1 MVQTGQSARRP
12 VPPIQRTANV
22 RIIVPHSRCM
32 KAKNHLCGERVLIN
46 MCGNN
51 SGLWIII
58 VLILLC
64 SCGGFGYGGC
74 GCGNGCGGNCGCSC
88 GCENNCGNCCC

>member
-1 MVQTGQSARRP
+1 
-12 VPPIQRTANV
+12 
-22 RIIVPHSRCM
+22 
-32 KAKNHLCGERVLIN
+32 

-58 VLILLC
+58 VLILLF

-74 GCGNGCGGNCGCSC
+74 GGCNNCSC
-88 GCENNCGNCCC
+88 GCENNCGCNCGCVC